1 MSRSSIDFGKQTEA
15 YDRKLDLFDTVI
27 RSMT

>member
-15 YDRKLDLFDTVI
+15 YDMRLDHFDTGI
-27 RSMT
+27 RSII